1 MRTYYFLIILINVI
15 LISAC
20 NRPVASFTV
29 ADGANYHA
37 PSEITFINKSE
48 KADNYFWNFG
58 DGDTSVLSDPVHK
71 FLMSGTYEVEL
82 NAKKDKKMSKEQM
95 KVNILPPEKCLVLI
109 ETPYGKMEVELFDQ
123 TPLHRDNFL
132 KLAEEGFYNDLLF
145 HRIID
150 GFMIQGGDPESK
162 GASANKQLGSG
173 GPGYQIDAEIK
184 EGLYHK
190 KGALAAARTGDQ
202 VNPQKKSSG
211 SQFYI
216 VQGTKVPEIQLAQLE
231 TRKGIKYSDEQKKV
245 YTEIGGTPFLDME
258 YTVFGQ
264 VISGMDVI
272 DKIANIK
279 GNSLNRPVEDIW
291 MKIKVIR

>member
-1 MRTYYFLIILINVI
+1 MRIFYFLIILINVI

-20 NRPVASFTV
+20 NRPMASFTV
-29 ADGANYHA
+29 AEGANYHA
-37 PSEITFINKSE
+37 PAEINFINNSQ
-48 KADNYFWNFG
+48 KADSYLWKFG
-58 DGDTSVLSDPVHK
+58 DGDTSVLSDPSHK
-71 FLMSGTYEVEL
+71 YLMSGTYNVEL
-82 NAKKDKKMSKEQM
+82 NAKKDNKMSKEQK

-109 ETPYGKMEVELFDQ
+109 ETPYGNMEVELFEQ

-162 GASANKQLGSG
+162 NAPANKQLGSG
-173 GPGYQIDAEIK
+173 GPGYQVDAEIK
-184 EGLYHK
+184 QGLYHR

-202 VNPQKKSSG
+202 VNPEKKSSG

-216 VQGTKVPEIQLAQLE
+216 VQGTKVPEIQLEQLE
-231 TRKGIKYSDEQKKV
+231 TRKGIKYTDEQKKI

-264 VISGMDVI
+264 VISGLEVI
-272 DKIANIK
+272 DKIAKIK
-279 GNSLNRPVEDIW
+279 GNSSNRPNEDVW
-291 MKIKVIR
+291 MRIKVIH